1 MILADKEVPSGKIER
16 WKNNKA
22 SYFLAEKELQKFRGC
37 CQEILSGFFVML
49 SWSEHSIV
57 HRSSQ
62 PPPMPDIEYMRNL
75 VRQYEEFRQQK
86 DKLAL
91 KRLREQEWLKIQPIT

>member
-1 MILADKEVPSGKIER
+1 VAKSSDGKTTKHHIF
-16 WKNNKA
+16 WPKKNYKNLGGVAKR
-22 SYFLAEKELQKFRGC
+22 F
-37 CQEILSGFFVML
+37 CQVFFVML